1 MRSNFQSLA
10 LVILILFSLL
20 ITKEAK
26 FENSVVKQPVSFAE
40 SVTASSLASEGQN
53 SINAETILPKNL
65 LELNY
70 GVANILSYA
79 SSTNLSGDLIVNI
92 PQGYLPK
99 APNAVSQLLIP
110 NNQTSSSVIWQL
122 PNIISKTKIAL
133 VSDLDDNNDL
143 ISYNSNQRW
152 PLASISKLMTA
163 VVAIEEIGKEKEAMV
178 SENALNVEGNFGKLE
193 SGKLYKIED
202 LIKIMIV
209 TSSNHA
215 AVALADFYVFGQKEF
230 VKLMNKKAADLGMSQ
245 TVFFDPAGLS
255 PVNQSTAN
263 DIRKLM
269 KYIDNNHPEI
279 LAYSQEGA
287 FGNFKNIN
295 RFAGQSNFLGGKTGY
310 LEEAKQNL
318 VSLFSVN
325 NRRILII
332 VLGAEDRFGQTQDL
346 LNYLQ
351 YER

>member
-26 FENSVVKQPVSFAE
+26 FEKSAVGQPVSFTE
-40 SVTASSLASEGQN
+40 SVAASSLVSKGQDGAS
-53 SINAETILPKNL
+53 AETIPSENSAKS
-65 LELNY
+65 NY
-70 GVANILSYA
+70 GVASILNYA
-79 SSTNLSGDLIVNI
+79 SSSNLSGNLTVNI

-99 APNAVSQLLIP
+99 PQNAVSQLLVSS
-110 NNQTSSSVIWQL
+110 NQASSSTKQL
-122 PNIISKTKIAL
+122 PDVVSKTKITL
-133 VSDLDDNNDL
+133 VSDLDSNSDL
-143 ISYNSNQRW
+143 ISYNSSKRW

-163 VVAIEEIGKEKEAMV
+163 VVAIEEIGKDKEALA
-178 SENALNVEGNFGKLE
+178 SENALNVEGNYGKLE
-193 SGKLYKIED
+193 AGKLYKIED
-202 LIKIMIV
+202 LIKIMII

-230 VKLMNKKAADLGMSQ
+230 VRLMNKKAADLSMGQ

-255 PVNQSTAN
+255 PLNQSTAN

-279 LAYSQEGA
+279 LAYSQEKV
-287 FGNFKNIN
+287 FGDFDNIN

-325 NRRILII
+325 SRRILII

-346 LNYLQ
+346 LDYLQ